1 MHKMS
6 PSPESSVKTPHIGHM
21 PDGWG
26 PSLKKGVDSDASRR
40 EDVQQEWTV
49 LTTHGGNLPS
59 TWSEQAS
66 RMLNT
71 AGEARLGEGQNPGPD
86 FREPTPMEAMD
97 GWSAATLSES
107 KTQGWADPFEQTPGG
122 RRESLAKRIIGG
134 LKGLGEKLSNHGG
147 AAKRKISEVFNKA
160 AETGNNLK
168 ETIGQAAQSAKER
181 RAERR
186 QQREEVRKNRENE
199 LATKRQERQERTQKR
214 KEAAGERREAAR
226 NDRNAEVE
234 DLRKR
239 AGLREEIVAIEGRQR
254 GADTEIA
261 ETKAEIEAMSSGEL
275 ASAFERLTTARE
287 AYEGSRH
294 PVGSL
299 ENRQLALAESIAESA
314 WRVASGQVEMLKL
327 SLQELEVKQQ
337 SLESQR
343 QEALDKIRE
352 INEQRGERIMAAKER
367 KAARRAARREKWAAV
382 KGAVDDGFESV
393 GERVSAAA
401 DRLDEVAGRAT
412 ERIGEMRTTAA
423 QRLRDIGSCLSR
435 PFALMGR
442 KTKET
447 LTVMG
452 EFSRRVGRAA
462 VAGHVA
468 FKQEM
473 QNSSPNVGDGV

>member
-6 PSPESSVKTPHIGHM
+6 PESSARRTSYTTTDKNNRKFAEIPGYEEIRRQII
-21 PDGWG
+21 
-26 PSLKKGVDSDASRR
+26 DSNVS
-40 EDVQQEWTV
+40 
-49 LTTHGGNLPS
+49 H
-59 TWSEQAS
+59 SEE
-66 RMLNT
+66 T
-71 AGEARLGEGQNPGPD
+71 
-86 FREPTPMEAMD
+86 D
-97 GWSAATLSES
+97 GWSAAVLPES
-107 KTQGWADPFEQTPGG
+107 KTQGWVDPLEQTPGG
-122 RRESLAKRIIGG
+122 RRESLTKRIFGG
-134 LKGLGEKLSNHGG
+134 MKGLGEKLSNHGG
-147 AAKRKISEVFNKA
+147 VAKRKIGEVFSKA
-160 AETGNNLK
+160 AETGNSLK

-186 QQREEVRKNRENE
+186 QQRKEARENRKNE
-199 LATKRQERQERTQKR
+199 LATKRQERQERAQKR

-239 AGLREEIVAIEGRQR
+239 AGLREEIVAVEGKQR

-275 ASAFERLTTARE
+275 ASAFERLTAARE
-287 AYEGSRH
+287 AYESSRH

-299 ENRQLALAESIAESA
+299 ENKQLALAEGIAESA

-327 SLQELEVKQQ
+327 SLQELEMKRQ

-343 QEALDKIRE
+343 QEALDRIRE
-352 INEQRGERIMAAKER
+352 INEQRGERITAAKER
-367 KAARRAARREKWAAV
+367 KAARRAARQEKWAGV
-382 KGAVDDGFESV
+382 KEVIGDGFQSA
-393 GERVSAAA
+393 GERVSATA
-401 DRLDEVAGRAT
+401 
-412 ERIGEMRTTAA
+412 ERIGEMRTTVA
-423 QRLRDIGSCLSR
+423 QRLRDIGSYLSR
-435 PFALMGR
+435 PVALMGR

-468 FKQEM
+468 FTQEM
-473 QNSSPNVGDGV
+473 QNSNSNVGDRV

>member
-1 MHKMS
+1 MHKM
-6 PSPESSVKTPHIGHM
+6 SPESSVKTPHIGHM

-26 PSLKKGVDSDASRR
+26 PSLKRGVDSDASRR

-49 LTTHGGNLPS
+49 LTTPGGNLPS

-122 RRESLAKRIIGG
+122 RREFLAKRIIGG

-147 AAKRKISEVFNKA
+147 AAKRKIGEVFNKA

-199 LATKRQERQERTQKR
+199 LATKRQERQERAQKR

-239 AGLREEIVAIEGRQR
+239 AGLREEVVAVEGKQK

-275 ASAFERLTTARE
+275 ASAFERLTAARE
-287 AYEGSRH
+287 AYESSRH

-299 ENRQLALAESIAESA
+299 ENKQLALAESIAESA

-327 SLQELEVKQQ
+327 SLQELEMKRQG
-337 SLESQR
+337 LESQR

-367 KAARRAARREKWAAV
+367 KAARRAARREKLAGV
-382 KGAVDDGFESV
+382 KEVIGDGFQSAS
-393 GERVSAAA
+393 ERVSATA
-401 DRLDEVAGRAT
+401 DRLGKAAGRAT

-423 QRLRDIGSCLSR
+423 QRLRDIGSYLSR
-435 PFALMGR
+435 PFAFMGR

-462 VAGHVA
+462 VAGHIA
-468 FKQEM
+468 FTQEM
-473 QNSSPNVGDGV
+473 QNPNSNVGDRV

>member
-6 PSPESSVKTPHIGHM
+6 PESSVRTSYTTTDKNNRKFAEIPGYEEIRRQII
-21 PDGWG
+21 
-26 PSLKKGVDSDASRR
+26 DSNVS
-40 EDVQQEWTV
+40 
-49 LTTHGGNLPS
+49 H
-59 TWSEQAS
+59 SE
-66 RMLNT
+66 
-71 AGEARLGEGQNPGPD
+71 E
-86 FREPTPMEAMD
+86 MD
-97 GWSAATLSES
+97 GWSTAVLPES
-107 KTQGWADPFEQTPGG
+107 KTQGWAYPFEQTPGG
-122 RRESLAKRIIGG
+122 RRESLAKRIVGG

-147 AAKRKISEVFNKA
+147 AAKRKIGEVFSKA
-160 AETGNNLK
+160 AETGNSLK

-186 QQREEVRKNRENE
+186 QQREEARENRENE
-199 LATKRQERQERTQKR
+199 LAAKRQERQERQERAQKR

-239 AGLREEIVAIEGRQR
+239 AGLREEIVAVEGKQR

-275 ASAFERLTTARE
+275 ASAFERLTAARE
-287 AYEGSRH
+287 AYESSRH

-299 ENRQLALAESIAESA
+299 ENKQLALAEGIAESA
-314 WRVASGQVEMLKL
+314 WRVASGQVEILKL
-327 SLQELEVKQQ
+327 SLQELEMKRQG
-337 SLESQR
+337 LESQR

-352 INEQRGERIMAAKER
+352 INERRGERITAAKER
-367 KAARRAARREKWAAV
+367 KAARRAARQEKWAAV

-412 ERIGEMRTTAA
+412 ERIGEMRTIAA
-423 QRLRDIGSCLSR
+423 QRLRDIGSYLSR

-452 EFSRRVGRAA
+452 EFSQRVGRAA

-468 FKQEM
+468 FTQEM
-473 QNSSPNVGDGV
+473 QNSNSNVGDRV

>member
-6 PSPESSVKTPHIGHM
+6 PESSVRTSYTGHM
-21 PDGWG
+21 IDGWG
-26 PSLKKGVDSDASRR
+26 SLSEKGADSTTPEQDGRNGALAIETTTDKNNRKFAEIPGYEEIRR
-40 EDVQQEWTV
+40 QIIDSNVS
-49 LTTHGGNLPS
+49 H
-59 TWSEQAS
+59 SEE
-66 RMLNT
+66 T
-71 AGEARLGEGQNPGPD
+71 
-86 FREPTPMEAMD
+86 D
-97 GWSAATLSES
+97 GWSAAVLPES
-107 KTQGWADPFEQTPGG
+107 KTQGWVDPFEQTPGG
-122 RRESLAKRIIGG
+122 RRESLAKRIVGG

-147 AAKRKISEVFNKA
+147 VAKRKIGEVFNKA
-160 AETGNNLK
+160 AETGNSLK

-186 QQREEVRKNRENE
+186 QQRKEARENRKNE
-199 LATKRQERQERTQKR
+199 LATKRQERQERAQKR

-226 NDRNAEVE
+226 NDRNAEVK

-239 AGLREEIVAIEGRQR
+239 AGLREEIVAVEGKQR

-275 ASAFERLTTARE
+275 ASAFERLTAARE
-287 AYEGSRH
+287 AYESSRH

-299 ENRQLALAESIAESA
+299 ENKQLALAEGIAESA

-327 SLQELEVKQQ
+327 SLQELEMKRQ

-343 QEALDKIRE
+343 QEALDRIRE
-352 INEQRGERIMAAKER
+352 INEQRGERITAAKER
-367 KAARRAARREKWAAV
+367 KAARRAARQEKWAGV
-382 KGAVDDGFESV
+382 KEVIGDGFQSA
-393 GERVSAAA
+393 GERVSATA
-401 DRLDEVAGRAT
+401 
-412 ERIGEMRTTAA
+412 ERIGEMRTTVA
-423 QRLRDIGSCLSR
+423 QRLRDIGSYLSR
-435 PFALMGR
+435 PVALMGR

-468 FKQEM
+468 FTQEM
-473 QNSSPNVGDGV
+473 QNSNSNVGDRV

>member
-1 MHKMS
+1 MHKM
-6 PSPESSVKTPHIGHM
+6 SPESSVKTPHIGHM

-26 PSLKKGVDSDASRR
+26 PSLKRGVDSDASRR

-49 LTTHGGNLPS
+49 LTTSGGNLPS

-71 AGEARLGEGQNPGPD
+71 TGEARLGEGQNPGPD

-122 RRESLAKRIIGG
+122 RRESLAKRIVGG

-147 AAKRKISEVFNKA
+147 AAKRKIGEVFNKA
-160 AETGNNLK
+160 AETGKSLK

-186 QQREEVRKNRENE
+186 QARENRENE
-199 LATKRQERQERTQKR
+199 LATKRQERQERAQKR

-239 AGLREEIVAIEGRQR
+239 AGLREEIVAVEGKQR

-275 ASAFERLTTARE
+275 ASAFERLTAARE
-287 AYEGSRH
+287 AYESSRH

-299 ENRQLALAESIAESA
+299 ENKQLALAEGIAESA

-401 DRLDEVAGRAT
+401 D
-412 ERIGEMRTTAA
+412 
-423 QRLRDIGSCLSR
+423 
-435 PFALMGR
+435 
-442 KTKET
+442 
-447 LTVMG
+447 
-452 EFSRRVGRAA
+452 
-462 VAGHVA
+462 
-468 FKQEM
+468 
-473 QNSSPNVGDGV
+473 

>member
-1 MHKMS
+1 MHKM
-6 PSPESSVKTPHIGHM
+6 SPESSVKTPHIGHM

-26 PSLKKGVDSDASRR
+26 PSLKRGVDSDASRR

-49 LTTHGGNLPS
+49 LTTSGGNLPS

-71 AGEARLGEGQNPGPD
+71 TGEARLGEGQNPGPD

-107 KTQGWADPFEQTPGG
+107 KTQGWADPFERTPGG
-122 RRESLAKRIIGG
+122 RRESLTKRIVGG
-134 LKGLGEKLSNHGG
+134 LKGLGEKLSNYGG
-147 AAKRKISEVFNKA
+147 AAKRKIGEVFSKA

-186 QQREEVRKNRENE
+186 QQRKEARENRENE
-199 LATKRQERQERTQKR
+199 LAAKRQERQERAQKR
-214 KEAAGERREAAR
+214 KEVAGERREAAR

-239 AGLREEIVAIEGRQR
+239 AGLREEIVAVEGKQR

-275 ASAFERLTTARE
+275 ASAFERLTAARE
-287 AYEGSRH
+287 AYENSRH

-299 ENRQLALAESIAESA
+299 ENKQLALAESIAESA

-327 SLQELEVKQQ
+327 SLQELEMKRQG
-337 SLESQR
+337 LESQR

-352 INEQRGERIMAAKER
+352 INEQRGERITAAKER

-423 QRLRDIGSCLSR
+423 QRLRDIGSYLSR

-473 QNSSPNVGDGV
+473 QNSSPNVGDRV

>member
-1 MHKMS
+1 MHKM
-6 PSPESSVKTPHIGHM
+6 SPESSVKTPHIGHM

-26 PSLKKGVDSDASRR
+26 PSLKRGVDSDASRR

-49 LTTHGGNLPS
+49 LTMSSGNLPS

-66 RMLNT
+66 RTLNT

-97 GWSAATLSES
+97 GWSAAALPES
-107 KTQGWADPFEQTPGG
+107 KTQGWVDPFEQTPGG
-122 RRESLAKRIIGG
+122 RRESLAKRIVGG
-134 LKGLGEKLSNHGG
+134 LKGLGEKLSSHGG
-147 AAKRKISEVFNKA
+147 AAKRKIGEVFSKA
-160 AETGNNLK
+160 TETGKNLK
-168 ETIGQAAQSAKER
+168 ETISQAAQSAKER

-186 QQREEVRKNRENE
+186 QQREEARENRGNE
-199 LATKRQERQERTQKR
+199 LAAKRQERQERAQKR

-239 AGLREEIVAIEGRQR
+239 AGLREEIVAIEGKQR

-275 ASAFERLTTARE
+275 ASAFERLTAARE
-287 AYEGSRH
+287 AYESSRH

-299 ENRQLALAESIAESA
+299 ENKQLALAESIAESA

-327 SLQELEVKQQ
+327 SLQGLEMKRQ

-352 INEQRGERIMAAKER
+352 INEQRGERITAAKER
-367 KAARRAARREKWAAV
+367 KAARRAARQEKWAAV

-423 QRLRDIGSCLSR
+423 QRLRDIGSYLSR

-473 QNSSPNVGDGV
+473 QNSSPNVGDRV